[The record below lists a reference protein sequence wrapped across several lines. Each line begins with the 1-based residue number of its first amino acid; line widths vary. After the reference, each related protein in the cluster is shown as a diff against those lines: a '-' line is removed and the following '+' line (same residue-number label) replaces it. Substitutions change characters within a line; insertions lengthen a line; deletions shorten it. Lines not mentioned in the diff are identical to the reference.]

1 MEVTGH
7 KAHGLIP
14 EPGSLVLARVTK
26 VMARMA
32 SVDILCVGS
41 KAVREKFAGVIR
53 SFMELLLLFLLVCI
67 ISLTCGCGLYAG
79 NKMLEKQRLTKLRFI
94 SLSVLV
100 TLLELWLYPF
110 WRCYDF
116 LMLFHGLK
124 RKYIFK
130 IMTSIFFCFHSHIL
144 FMLVYSI

>member
-67 ISLTCGCGLYAG
+67 ISLTCGCAS
-79 NKMLEKQRLTKLRFI
+79 LRRQQDVRETEIDKVEIHQSFRPGDI
-94 SLSVLV
+94 VRAMVVSFFA
-100 TLLELWLYPF
+100 LL
-110 WRCYDF
+110 
-116 LMLFHGLK
+116 
-124 RKYIFK
+124 
-130 IMTSIFFCFHSHIL
+130 
-144 FMLVYSI
+144 

>member
-53 SFMELLLLFLLVCI
+53 SFMELLLLFFFLLVCI
-67 ISLTCGCGLYAG
+67 ISLTCGCAS
-79 NKMLEKQRLTKLRFI
+79 LRRQQDVRETEIDKVEIHQSFRPGDI
-94 SLSVLV
+94 VRAMVVSFFA
-100 TLLELWLYPF
+100 LL
-110 WRCYDF
+110 
-116 LMLFHGLK
+116 
-124 RKYIFK
+124 
-130 IMTSIFFCFHSHIL
+130 
-144 FMLVYSI
+144 

>member
-41 KAVREKFAGVIR
+41 KAVREKFPGVIR
-53 SFMELLLLFLLVCI
+53 SFYGASFTF
-67 ISLTCGCGLYAG
+67 TCMHHQS
-79 NKMLEKQRLTKLRFI
+79 NM
-94 SLSVLV
+94 
-100 TLLELWLYPF
+100 WLCVF
-110 WRCYDF
+110 TQATRC
-116 LMLFHGLK
+116 
-124 RKYIFK
+124 
-130 IMTSIFFCFHSHIL
+130 
-144 FMLVYSI
+144 

>member
-53 SFMELLLLFLLVCI
+53 SFMELLLLFF
-67 ISLTCGCGLYAG
+67 TCMHHQS
-79 NKMLEKQRLTKLRFI
+79 N
-94 SLSVLV
+94 
-100 TLLELWLYPF
+100 LWLCVF
-110 WRCYDF
+110 TQATRC
-116 LMLFHGLK
+116 
-124 RKYIFK
+124 
-130 IMTSIFFCFHSHIL
+130 
-144 FMLVYSI
+144 

>member
-53 SFMELLLLFLLVCI
+53 SFMDPSFTFTF
-67 ISLTCGCGLYAG
+67 TCMHHQS
-79 NKMLEKQRLTKLRFI
+79 N
-94 SLSVLV
+94 
-100 TLLELWLYPF
+100 LWLCVF
-110 WRCYDF
+110 TQATRC
-116 LMLFHGLK
+116 
-124 RKYIFK
+124 
-130 IMTSIFFCFHSHIL
+130 
-144 FMLVYSI
+144 